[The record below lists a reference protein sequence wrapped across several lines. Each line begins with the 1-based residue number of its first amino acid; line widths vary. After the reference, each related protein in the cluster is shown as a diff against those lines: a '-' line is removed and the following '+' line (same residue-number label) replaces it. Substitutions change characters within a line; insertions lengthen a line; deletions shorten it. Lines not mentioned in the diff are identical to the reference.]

1 MDEANASA
9 CADQIRA
16 KTLGLFLEQ
25 CMSESVC
32 FHHIPSLKES
42 DLLRSAY
49 QHVSGRSVAKVEA
62 DKRLSNG
69 SCCERGS

>member
-25 CMSESVC
+25 WTSESVC
-32 FHHIPSLKES
+32 FHHIPNLKES

-49 QHVSGRSVAKVEA
+49 QQWGGV
-62 DKRLSNG
+62 
-69 SCCERGS
+69 